1 MRAGRT
7 AVNGGAPEEEG
18 ALAPSTLTTV
28 NSGGTLTGIGTV
40 GNLTVAGG
48 GTFAPGSG
56 APGSSMTVAGNLAF
70 QSGMSYGVDLPDLFR
85 QAAAVDPI
93 GVAKAPLKIDL
104 NIAADG
110 PAEFLESLPERRGAE
125 LSCRIVLGI

>member
-7 AVNGGAPEEEG
+7 AVNGGTLEVDG
-18 ALAPSTLTTV
+18 SIAPSSLTTV

-48 GTFAPGSG
+48 GTFASGSG

-70 QSGMSYGVDLPDLFR
+70 QSGAL
-85 QAAAVDPI
+85 
-93 GVAKAPLKIDL
+93 
-104 NIAADG
+104 
-110 PAEFLESLPERRGAE
+110 
-125 LSCRIVLGI
+125 